1 MSHMATATKMMA
13 AGYGAPDQVRP
24 YEVDVPE
31 PGPGEVT
38 IDVRAAGVNPADYK
52 AVAGNRGRD
61 EANLPLPIG
70 FEVAGVVSAAGPDSG
85 FAAGDEVLAFR
96 VSGGYTSAIT
106 VPAKDVFAK
115 PEALD
120 FPEAANL
127 LLAACTAADMLRVV
141 PVEPGQTVVVHG
153 ASGAVGVSLLQQLA
167 PLGVRAIGTA
177 SEHNFDSIRRF
188 GAEPVT
194 YGEGLEARLRE
205 HGPFDAAFDCV
216 GTDEAVDSSLALVG
230 KDRLVTVAAQ
240 GRAQQ
245 EGFAALGG
253 MNPESAAYRDTVR
266 PQLIEMAA
274 RGALIVPMAGT
285 YPLRDAA
292 NALERVGG
300 QHPGGKVALIP

>member
-1 MSHMATATKMMA
+1 MMA
-13 AGYGAPDQVRP
+13 AGYGAADQVQP

-70 FEVAGVVSAAGPDSG
+70 FEVAGVVSAAGPETG
-85 FAAGDEVLAFR
+85 FAIGDEVLAFR

-141 PVEPGQTVVVHG
+141 PVEPGQTLVVHG

-177 SEHNFDSIRRF
+177 SEHNFDSVRRF

-194 YGEGLEARLRE
+194 YGDGLEERVRE
-205 HGPFDAAFDCV
+205 HGPFAAAFDCV

-240 GRAQQ
+240 GRAQE

-253 MNPESAAYRDTVR
+253 MNPESAAYRDQVR

-292 NALERVGG
+292 KALERVGG
-300 QHPGGKVALIP
+300 QHPGGKLALIP

>member
-1 MSHMATATKMMA
+1 MLHMALKMMA

-24 YEVDVPE
+24 YDVDVPE

-38 IDVRAAGVNPADYK
+38 IEVRAAGVNPADFK

-70 FEVAGVVSAAGPDSG
+70 FEVAGVISAAGPDTD
-85 FAAGDEVLAFR
+85 FAAGDAVLAFR
-96 VSGGYTSAIT
+96 VRGGYAESIT

-115 PEALD
+115 PGALD

-127 LLAACTAADMLRVV
+127 LLAACTAGDMLRVV
-141 PVEPGQTVVVHG
+141 PVEAGQTVAIHG
-153 ASGAVGVSLLQQLA
+153 ASGAVGVSLLQLLA

-177 SEHNFDSIRRF
+177 SERGFGTVRRF
-188 GAEPVT
+188 GGEPVT
-194 YGEGLEARLRE
+194 YGDGLEARLRE

-216 GTDEAVDSSLALVG
+216 GTDEAVDTSLALVG

-253 MNPESAAYRDTVR
+253 MNPESAAYRDEIR
-266 PQLIEMAA
+266 GDLIGMAA
-274 RGALIVPMAGT
+274 RGELVVPMART
-285 YPLRDAA
+285 FPLRDAA
-292 NALERVGG
+292 AALELVGT

>member
-1 MSHMATATKMMA
+1 VPRATKMMA
-13 AGYGAPDQVRP
+13 AAYGEPDQMRP

-31 PGPGEVT
+31 PGPDEVT

-70 FEVAGVVSAAGPDSG
+70 FEVAGVVSAAGPDAG
-85 FAAGDEVLAFR
+85 FTAGDEVLAFR
-96 VSGGYTSAIT
+96 VRGGYTSAIT

-115 PEALD
+115 PDALD

-127 LLAACTAADMLRVV
+127 LLAGCTAADMLRVV

-153 ASGAVGVSLLQQLA
+153 ASGAVGVSLLQQLT

-177 SEHNFDSIRRF
+177 SERSFDTVRRF
-188 GAEPVT
+188 GGEPVT
-194 YGEGLEARLRE
+194 YGDGLEARLRE
-205 HGPFDAAFDCV
+205 LAPDGVDGAFDCV
-216 GTDEAVDSSLALVG
+216 GTDEAVDTSLALVA
-230 KDRLVTVAAQ
+230 KERLVTIAAQ
-240 GRAQQ
+240 GRAQS

-253 MNPESAAYRDTVR
+253 ARPESAAYRDEVR
-266 PQLIEMAA
+266 PHIIEMAA
-274 RGALIVPMAGT
+274 RGALVVPMAGT

-292 NALERVGG
+292 KALERVGG
-300 QHPGGKVALIP
+300 QHPGGKLALIP

>member
-1 MSHMATATKMMA
+1 MATATKMMA
-13 AGYGAPDQVRP
+13 AGYGAPDQVQP

-70 FEVAGVVSAAGPDSG
+70 FEVAGVVSAAGPETG
-85 FAAGDEVLAFR
+85 FAIGDEVLAFR

-141 PVEPGQTVVVHG
+141 PVEPGQTVIVHG

-177 SEHNFDSIRRF
+177 SEHNFDSVRRF

-194 YGEGLEARLRE
+194 YGEGLEERLRE
-205 HGPFDAAFDCV
+205 HGPFAAAFDCV

-240 GRAQQ
+240 GRAQE

-253 MNPESAAYRDTVR
+253 MNPESAAYRDQVR

-292 NALERVGG
+292 KALERVGG
-300 QHPGGKVALIP
+300 QHPGGKLALIP

>member
-1 MSHMATATKMMA
+1 MSHMPTALKMMA
-13 AGYGAPDQVRP
+13 AGYGEPDQVRP

-38 IDVRAAGVNPADYK
+38 IAVRAAGVNPADYK

-61 EANLPLPIG
+61 EANLPLPMG
-70 FEVAGVVSAAGPDSG
+70 FEVAGVVSAAGPDTG

-96 VSGGYTSAIT
+96 VRGGYTSAIT

-177 SEHNFDSIRRF
+177 SEHNFDSVRRF
-188 GAEPVT
+188 GGEPVT
-194 YGEGLEARLRE
+194 YGDGLEARLRKL
-205 HGPFDAAFDCV
+205 GPFDGAYDCV
-216 GTDEAVDSSLALVG
+216 GTDEAVDASLALVS
-230 KDRLVTVAAQ
+230 KDRLVTIAAQ
-240 GRAQQ
+240 DRAQD

-253 MNPESAAYRDTVR
+253 MRPESAAYRDEVR

-292 NALERVGG
+292 KALERVGG
-300 QHPGGKVALIP
+300 QHPGGKLALIP

>member
-1 MSHMATATKMMA
+1 M
-13 AGYGAPDQVRP
+13 QP

-38 IDVRAAGVNPADYK
+38 IDVRAAGVNPADFK

-70 FEVAGVVSAAGPDSG
+70 FEVAGVVSAAGPTRE
-85 FAAGDEVLAFR
+85 FTAGDEVLAFR
-96 VSGGYTSAIT
+96 VRGGYTSAIT

-177 SEHNFDSIRRF
+177 SERSFDTVRRF
-188 GAEPVT
+188 GGEPVA
-194 YGEGLEARLRE
+194 YGDGLEARLRE
-205 HGPFDAAFDCV
+205 LAPDGIDGAFDCV
-216 GTDEAVDSSLALVG
+216 GTDEAVDTSLALVG
-230 KDRLVTVAAQ
+230 KDRLVT
-240 GRAQQ
+240 
-245 EGFAALGG
+245 
-253 MNPESAAYRDTVR
+253 
-266 PQLIEMAA
+266 IAA
-274 RGALIVPMAGT
+274 RGAPRTRASPPSAACARRAPPTGT
-285 YPLRDAA
+285 RCAPTSSRWPRAAPSSCRWRGPTRSSTPRRRSSGSGASTPEGSLLDPLRLPWVDPRHA
-292 NALERVGG
+292 R
-300 QHPGGKVALIP
+300 